1 MHDFQ
6 YSGWIQSSKWLA
18 DFTFLS
24 NMIDLV
30 EAGSWWMRIP
40 RMHLALGYFKAV
52 RKFGQPK
59 KYKNK

>member
-1 MHDFQ
+1 
-6 YSGWIQSSKWLA
+6 
-18 DFTFLS
+18 
-24 NMIDLV
+24 MIDLV

>member
-1 MHDFQ
+1 M
-6 YSGWIQSSKWLA
+6 YSGAMQCSKWDA

-30 EAGSWWMRIP
+30 EAGNWWMRVP

-52 RKFGQPK
+52 RKFGKGPPK
-59 KYKNK
+59 LNKNIYK